1 MKSNSEVREM
11 AVHRMEQQNIAVH
24 EVEMQMAKQKESE
37 MKEKQFKKET
47 EPTLTIKV
55 DTSQLEKAIEL
66 INKLIEKSER
76 IQSLADCLKE
86 NNYLKKEK
94 QYLDI
99 ELRYERLHKKYCICI
114 EILVSIVT
122 TVILTIL
129 IQKIM

>member
-1 MKSNSEVREM
+1 MTFNGFVLSILWKYVKARWGEM
-11 AVHRMEQQNIAVH
+11 TDKE
-24 EVEMQMAKQKESE
+24 KQKEAIEESRVCE
-37 MKEKQFKKET
+37 ERNELFFD
-47 EPTLTIKV
+47 IKV

-66 INKLIEKSER
+66 IDKFIEKSEK

-99 ELRYERLHKKYCICI
+99 ELKKERLHKKYCICL
-114 EILVSIVT
+114 EILVSIIT
-122 TVILTIL
+122 TIILTIV

>member
-1 MKSNSEVREM
+1 M

>member
-1 MKSNSEVREM
+1 M
-11 AVHRMEQQNIAVH
+11 AVHRMEQQNIAAH

-47 EPTLTIKV
+47 EPTLTIEV